1 MKILLTRNLTGAMNQ
16 QQDYLSDSIF
26 HGLKKL
32 GNEVVDAPRLW
43 YMYSSE
49 FQNNNSIQKLYGKGF
64 TLYGL
69 LNEQE
74 DTVDRSDIVRKII
87 NKYFDLI
94 IIARFDLSTPYLE
107 VILENYPANRIVV
120 LDGWDGVNYPHL
132 VTAPEIVA
140 QCHFS
145 NFDLIRSIEYKTI
158 YFKRELSEPRKNVY
172 SIPFSFPKEKI
183 RPRTVKSKP
192 FSHIDPRDTATYIHY
207 DENSYYN
214 DYGGSLFGVTM
225 KKVGWDCLRH
235 YEILGIRCVPHFID
249 IDECPPDIC
258 ISLPKKELKEIN
270 LLIKQYG
277 AEIFL
282 DRYLDLYDSYEHRI
296 HQHFINNCTT
306 EAVAKYML
314 DTVESLQ

>member
-1 MKILLTRNLTGAMNQ
+1 MKILLTRSIIGTICQ
-16 QQDYLSDSIF
+16 QQDYLSDGIF

-32 GNEVVDAPRLW
+32 GEEVVDAPRLW

-49 FQNNNSIQKLYGKGF
+49 FQNNDIKQQLYGRGF

-69 LNEQE
+69 LNSEE
-74 DTVDRSDIVRKII
+74 DNVDRTDISNKII
-87 NKYFDLI
+87 NQYYDI
-94 IIARFDLSTPYLE
+94 VIVARLDLSTPYLDL
-107 VILENYPANRIVV
+107 ILEHYPASRIIV
-120 LDGWDGVNYPHL
+120 LDGWDGINYPHDPGI
-132 VTAPEIVA
+132 ASI
-140 QCHFS
+140 CHF
-145 NFDLIRSIEYKTI
+145 NNTELVRNIENKSI

-183 RPRTVKSKP
+183 RPRTVKCKP
-192 FSHIDPRDTATYIHY
+192 FSHIDPRDITSYIHY

-214 DYGGSLFGVTM
+214 DYGGALFGVTM

-249 IDECPPDIC
+249 IDQCPTDIC
-258 ISLPKKELKEIN
+258 KSLPKQDLKEIN
-270 LLIKQYG
+270 SLIKQYG
-277 AEIFL
+277 AESFL

-306 EAVAKYML
+306 EAVAKYFL
-314 DTVESLQ
+314 DKIRSLQ